1 MVLNNSYSWIAMC
14 MHPSIWPSI
23 CVCVWEWDINMN
35 IIIVHTCFCF
45 SVNTFLLEIRSLT
58 DIVLQV
64 SWPGLSVGLCK
75 KRWMRRAE
83 NGRSVRCIITPTGW
97 HWKASGLHWQT
108 QLLTDTVNLLDD
120 SLPSSAC
127 LQTHTHTVET
137 ENVWRFEH
145 CHWAFSG
152 WIITLGL
159 SEQSASCP
167 KSCQHPTYPKPS
179 ATVPCAYG
187 IFAVFPTHFSW
198 HTLLQLLEWH
208 ATSFFFFQ
216 WKT

>member
-1 MVLNNSYSWIAMC
+1 MTLKSLGPAL
-14 MHPSIWPSI
+14 
-23 CVCVWEWDINMN
+23 
-35 IIIVHTCFCF
+35 T
-45 SVNTFLLEIRSLT
+45 NTAAYWHSK
-58 DIVLQV
+58 
-64 SWPGLSVGLCK
+64 S
-75 KRWMRRAE
+75 
-83 NGRSVRCIITPTGW
+83 TGW
-97 HWKASGLHWQT
+97 LSA
-108 QLLTDTVNLLDD
+108 LL
-120 SLPSSAC
+120 SLPSN
-127 LQTHTHTVET
+127 THTHTVET

-208 ATSFFFFQ
+208 ATFFFFSSGKHKNIVCTTVQ
-216 WKT
+216 KIILSSGAGAVQSKQNFLIKDLVIMERAVWGNCYQSD

>member
-1 MVLNNSYSWIAMC
+1 MC

-127 LQTHTHTVET
+127 LQTHTHTHSWNWERLK
-137 ENVWRFEH
+137 VW
-145 CHWAFSG
+145 ALP
-152 WIITLGL
+152 LGFLRLDNNSWPVGAEREL
-159 SEQSASCP
+159 SKKLS
-167 KSCQHPTYPKPS
+167 
-179 ATVPCAYG
+179 
-187 IFAVFPTHFSW
+187 
-198 HTLLQLLEWH
+198 
-208 ATSFFFFQ
+208 TSYLP
-216 WKT
+216 

>member
-1 MVLNNSYSWIAMC
+1 MDEKGRK
-14 MHPSIWPSI
+14 
-23 CVCVWEWDINMN
+23 WEERTVYN
-35 IIIVHTCFCF
+35 HTDWMTLK
-45 SVNTFLLEIRSLT
+45 SLGPALTNTAAYWHSK
-58 DIVLQV
+58 
-64 SWPGLSVGLCK
+64 S
-75 KRWMRRAE
+75 
-83 NGRSVRCIITPTGW
+83 TGW
-97 HWKASGLHWQT
+97 LSA
-108 QLLTDTVNLLDD
+108 LL
-120 SLPSSAC
+120 SLPSN
-127 LQTHTHTVET
+127 THTHTVET

-208 ATSFFFFQ
+208 ATSFFFFPVENI
-216 WKT
+216 KT